1 MVGCL
6 LRWSLISNFDVIY
19 NIMCSFVQE
28 FFCFFFFFLWY
39 QVYKSLVWTPN
50 ILSNQVNLVRMV
62 YSQNFFFF
70 FWQLY
75 LTLGVDMFCTL
86 TLVNVL
92 RCIICKQTLIWFQF
106 SSVKENNHISRL
118 NYLWKSTIFFNSS
131 YEEQCLSHVKEGKG
145 EEVEHGG
152 TKVKG

>member
-1 MVGCL
+1 MKLYASKCHEKSYRPLSENVSNHKVIFYTYPLFFTIL
-6 LRWSLISNFDVIY
+6 LYI
-19 NIMCSFVQE
+19 
-28 FFCFFFFFLWY
+28 FF
-39 QVYKSLVWTPN
+39 
-50 ILSNQVNLVRMV
+50 
-62 YSQNFFFF
+62 
-70 FWQLY
+70 
-75 LTLGVDMFCTL
+75 
-86 TLVNVL
+86 
-92 RCIICKQTLIWFQF
+92 ICKQTLIWFQF